1 MTKGDRLNQI
11 AITRGLIDNN
21 IAYVMLDVLN
31 DKIPEAVKDA
41 QALVRQARALEYQVE
56 CMGEEK

>member
-41 QALVRQARALEYQVE
+41 QALVRQARALEVY
-56 CMGEEK
+56 GRR